1 LQCNNAPV
9 IGLLKGFRLVV
20 QERDLNNGNST
31 MKAITLLGV
40 VGLVGV
46 VALSAAAQGTSESD
60 RTVKEVECNKQAD
73 AQDFGIHEYKR
84 HRFVIRCIAD
94 LPQLG
99 S

>member
-1 LQCNNAPV
+1 
-9 IGLLKGFRLVV
+9 
-20 QERDLNNGNST
+20 
-31 MKAITLLGV
+31 MKAVTILGV
-40 VGLVGV
+40 VGLVGAI
-46 VALSAAAQGTSESD
+46 ALSAAAQTLDRRGGTSGPEQ
-60 RTVKEVECNKQAD
+60 TAKEVECHAQAD

>member
-1 LQCNNAPV
+1 
-9 IGLLKGFRLVV
+9 
-20 QERDLNNGNST
+20 
-31 MKAITLLGV
+31 MKAVAILAV

-46 VALSAAAQGTSESD
+46 VALGAAAQGTSESD
-60 RTVKEVECNKQAD
+60 RTTKEVECNAQAD
-73 AQDFGIHEYKR
+73 AQNFGIHEYKR

>member
-1 LQCNNAPV
+1 V
-9 IGLLKGFRLVV
+9 
-20 QERDLNNGNST
+20 
-31 MKAITLLGV
+31 
-40 VGLVGV
+40 
-46 VALSAAAQGTSESD
+46 AQGTSEPD
-60 RTVKEVECNKQAD
+60 RSAKEVECNAQAD

>member
-1 LQCNNAPV
+1 
-9 IGLLKGFRLVV
+9 
-20 QERDLNNGNST
+20 
-31 MKAITLLGV
+31 MKAIAILGV

-46 VALSAAAQGTSESD
+46 VALGAAAQGTVESD
-60 RTVKEVECNKQAD
+60 QAAKELVCNKQAD
-73 AQDFGIHEYKR
+73 AKDFGIHQYQR

>member
-1 LQCNNAPV
+1 
-9 IGLLKGFRLVV
+9 VV
-20 QERDLNNGNST
+20 QRVQAVAQKRDLNSRNSA
-31 MKAITLLGV
+31 MKATTLLGV
-40 VGLVGV
+40 ISLLGV
-46 VALSAAAQGTSESD
+46 VALGAAAQGTSESD

>member
-1 LQCNNAPV
+1 M
-9 IGLLKGFRLVV
+9 GLIKGFKLVARGRAGS
-20 QERDLNNGNST
+20 QTMGIRA
-31 MKAITLLGV
+31 MKAITILGV

-46 VALSAAAQGTSESD
+46 VALGAAAQSLDRRGGISGSEQ
-60 RTVKEVECNKQAD
+60 TAKEVECDAQAD

>member
-1 LQCNNAPV
+1 
-9 IGLLKGFRLVV
+9 
-20 QERDLNNGNST
+20 
-31 MKAITLLGV
+31 MKAIALLGIVGLLGV
-40 VGLVGV
+40 V
-46 VALSAAAQGTSESD
+46 ALGAAAQGTSGPEQ
-60 RTVKEVECNKQAD
+60 TAKEVVCNKQAD

>member
-1 LQCNNAPV
+1 
-9 IGLLKGFRLVV
+9 
-20 QERDLNNGNST
+20 
-31 MKAITLLGV
+31 MKAVAILAV

-46 VALSAAAQGTSESD
+46 VALGAAAQGTSESD
-60 RTVKEVECNKQAD
+60 RTSKEVECNAQAD

>member
-1 LQCNNAPV
+1 
-9 IGLLKGFRLVV
+9 
-20 QERDLNNGNST
+20 
-31 MKAITLLGV
+31 MKAVAILAV

-46 VALSAAAQGTSESD
+46 VALGAAAQGTSESD
-60 RTVKEVECNKQAD
+60 RTTKEVECNAQAD

>member
-1 LQCNNAPV
+1 MGIRA
-9 IGLLKGFRLVV
+9 
-20 QERDLNNGNST
+20 
-31 MKAITLLGV
+31 MKAVAILAV

-46 VALSAAAQGTSESD
+46 VALGAAAQGTSELD
-60 RTVKEVECNKQAD
+60 RTAKKEVECNAQAD

>member
-1 LQCNNAPV
+1 
-9 IGLLKGFRLVV
+9 
-20 QERDLNNGNST
+20 
-31 MKAITLLGV
+31 MKTIAVLGI

-46 VALSAAAQGTSESD
+46 FALGAAAQGTTGPEQ
-60 RTVKEVECNKQAD
+60 TAKEAECNAQAD

-84 HRFVIRCIAD
+84 HRFLIRCIAD

>member
-1 LQCNNAPV
+1 M
-9 IGLLKGFRLVV
+9 GLIKEFKLVA
-20 QERDLNNGNST
+20 QGRARSQTMGIRA
-31 MKAITLLGV
+31 MKAITILGV

-46 VALSAAAQGTSESD
+46 VALGAAAQSLDRRGGISGSEQ
-60 RTVKEVECNKQAD
+60 TAKEVECNAQAN

>member
-1 LQCNNAPV
+1 
-9 IGLLKGFRLVV
+9 
-20 QERDLNNGNST
+20 
-31 MKAITLLGV
+31 MKAIAILGV

-46 VALSAAAQGTSESD
+46 VALGAAAQGTSGPEQAA
-60 RTVKEVECNKQAD
+60 KEVACNAQAD

-94 LPQLG
+94 LSQLG

>member
-1 LQCNNAPV
+1 
-9 IGLLKGFRLVV
+9 
-20 QERDLNNGNST
+20 
-31 MKAITLLGV
+31 MKAVAILAV

-46 VALSAAAQGTSESD
+46 VALGAAAQGTSELD
-60 RTVKEVECNKQAD
+60 RTAKKEVECYAQAD
-73 AQDFGIHEYKR
+73 AQNFGIHEYKR

>member
-1 LQCNNAPV
+1 MGIRA
-9 IGLLKGFRLVV
+9 
-20 QERDLNNGNST
+20 
-31 MKAITLLGV
+31 MKAVAIVAV

-46 VALSAAAQGTSESD
+46 VALGAAAQGTSEPD
-60 RTVKEVECNKQAD
+60 RSAKEVECNAQAD
-73 AQDFGIHEYKR
+73 AQNFGIHEYKR